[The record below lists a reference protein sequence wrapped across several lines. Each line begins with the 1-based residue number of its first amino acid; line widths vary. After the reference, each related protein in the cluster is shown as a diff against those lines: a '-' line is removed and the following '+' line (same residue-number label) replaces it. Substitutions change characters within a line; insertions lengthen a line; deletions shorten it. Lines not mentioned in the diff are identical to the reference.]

1 MDDYLHNFAC
11 IIVNIFSFT
20 DINGHFSFTNY
31 QQIFQY
37 KYFEM
42 FWDSI
47 LYAALITMITL
58 FISYPTAYFIRNAKI
73 LISGY

>member
-11 IIVNIFSFT
+11 IIVNIFFIYRYKWT
-20 DINGHFSFTNY
+20 FSFTNY